1 MSKSL
6 LLLGLSG
13 AASAQDPAEGWMA
26 YAVGSMPTSIQRITK
41 LEMTWSVGA
50 EPKRSF
56 AFFSPWFGMD
66 PLDNLN
72 LIQPVNPWGGS
83 SWSMYTEYF
92 QWSPEHNSNSPQKSV
107 KAGDTLRG
115 SLVYNHLSDSYYLSQ
130 TVLETGATSTQ
141 TVKCQSGKK
150 YLVPYIVYEKVFSC
164 GSYPPDGVVTFHN
177 ITMECETATE
187 PRIDCKDLVTW
198 SAKYKDDNCNM
209 RAHIDSSDQIR
220 ITWDTSMASK
230 YDNHSRAEL
239 EALNTRGRNDWA
251 SRLVAARAEGV
262 EA

>member
-1 MSKSL
+1 
-6 LLLGLSG
+6 
-13 AASAQDPAEGWMA
+13 
-26 YAVGSMPTSIQRITK
+26 
-41 LEMTWSVGA
+41 MTWTVGA
-50 EPKRSF
+50 DPKRSF

-66 PLDNLN
+66 PADNLN
-72 LIQPVNPWGGS
+72 LIQPVNPWGGG
-83 SWSMYTEYF
+83 SWSMCAKSAPRPAPHVDSHRPRARPIARYTEYF

-187 PRIDCKDLVTW
+187 PRINCKV
-198 SAKYKDDNCNM
+198 
-209 RAHIDSSDQIR
+209 
-220 ITWDTSMASK
+220 
-230 YDNHSRAEL
+230 
-239 EALNTRGRNDWA
+239 
-251 SRLVAARAEGV
+251 
-262 EA
+262 

>member
-1 MSKSL
+1 
-6 LLLGLSG
+6 
-13 AASAQDPAEGWMA
+13 MA
-26 YAVGSMPTSIQRITK
+26 YAVGAMPSNVVRISK
-41 LEMTWSVGA
+41 LEMTWTVGE
-50 EPKRSF
+50 EPSRSY

-66 PLDNLN
+66 PADNLN
-72 LIQPVNPWGGS
+72 LIQPVNPWSGS

-92 QWSPEHNSNSPQKSV
+92 QWSPEHNSNSEQQSV

-141 TVKCQSGKK
+141 TVKCQDGKK
-150 YLVPYIVYEKVFSC
+150 FVVPYVVYEKVFPCS
-164 GSYPPDGVVTFHN
+164 SYPPDGGVTFHN
-177 ITMECETATE
+177 ITMECETTTE
-187 PRIDCKDLVTW
+187 PRADCKELVQW

-230 YDNHSRAEL
+230 YDNHTRAEL
-239 EALNTRGRNDWA
+239 EALNTRGRTDWA
-251 SRLVAARAEGV
+251 KKLVSARASGAV